1 MILSRGRVKA
11 AQCGFLVYQVKHSEC
26 SRRSSVLP
34 LLSCDSFCSRSSLL
48 SKFEMTLALI
58 NLPFSTL
65 SMWLLALLML
75 VGFAALSFGG
85 DWLTSGSATVSV
97 KFKINPV
104 VVGLTIVSMATSMPE
119 MMTSLL
125 AAKESPGLALGNIL
139 GSNVANIGLILG
151 VTALIAPLAVQS
163 RLIRREVP
171 ILIGVTLLFT
181 LMAFGGYSRLEGI
194 IMLVLTVIYLIYVVR
209 SAKQGSDSLESE
221 MTEEVESAAQ
231 QTTGAGIGLILLGGA
246 LLAVGAD
253 VLVGTSVEIAGRMG
267 VSDTLIGLTIVALG
281 TSLPEL
287 AASISAARS
296 GHTDICAGNIV
307 GSNLFNILLI
317 GGGVATIIPIPVD
330 MALMQFEFPALIA
343 LTVLLLWFFKTG
355 HTVSRREGVILIFLY
370 FAILSVS
377 ALKQLG
383 YIL

>member
-1 MILSRGRVKA
+1 ML
-11 AQCGFLVYQVKHSEC
+11 
-26 SRRSSVLP
+26 
-34 LLSCDSFCSRSSLL
+34 
-48 SKFEMTLALI
+48 
-58 NLPFSTL
+58 
-65 SMWLLALLML
+65 LLALLMV

-85 DWLTSGSATVSV
+85 DWLTVGAATVSV

-125 AAKESPGLALGNIL
+125 AAKDTPGLALGNIL

-171 ILIGVTLLFT
+171 ILIGVTVLFT
-181 LMAFGGYSRLEGI
+181 LMSFGGYSRGEGVV
-194 IMLVLTVIYLIYVVR
+194 MLVLTVIYLIYVVR
-209 SAKQGSDSLESE
+209 GARDGGDPLGDELA
-221 MTEEVESAAQ
+221 EEVQGASKHS
-231 QTTGAGIGLILLGGA
+231 TGAGIGLILLGGG
-246 LLAVGAD
+246 LLALGAD

-287 AASISAARS
+287 AASVSAARA

-317 GGGVATIIPIPVD
+317 GGGVATIIPIPVEPS
-330 MALMQFEFPALIA
+330 LMLFEFPAVLA

-370 FAILSVS
+370 LAILSVS

-383 YIL
+383 YIF

>member
-1 MILSRGRVKA
+1 
-11 AQCGFLVYQVKHSEC
+11 
-26 SRRSSVLP
+26 
-34 LLSCDSFCSRSSLL
+34 
-48 SKFEMTLALI
+48 MTLALI
-58 NLPFSTL
+58 NLPFTEL
-65 SMWLLALLML
+65 AMLWLLLLML
-75 VGFAALSFGG
+75 VGLAALSFGG
-85 DWLTSGSATVSV
+85 DWLTVGAATVSI
-97 KFKINPV
+97 KFKINPL

-125 AAKESPGLALGNIL
+125 AAKDSPGLALGNIL

-181 LMAFGGYSRLEGI
+181 LMALGGYSRVEGI
-194 IMLVLTVIYLIYVVR
+194 VMLGLTVLYLIYVVR
-209 SAKQGSDSLESE
+209 SAKQGTDPFEDEL
-221 MTEEVESAAQ
+221 TEEVESASKHS
-231 QTTGAGIGLILLGGA
+231 TGAGIGLVLLGGA

-287 AASISAARS
+287 AASVSAARS

-317 GGGVATIIPIPVD
+317 GGGVATIIPIPVETS
-330 MALMQFEFPALIA
+330 LFQFEFPAVFA
-343 LTVLLLWFFKTG
+343 LTVLLLWFFKSG

-370 FAILSVS
+370 LSILSVS

-383 YIL
+383 YIF